1 MRILQINTVYK
12 NGGSTGRIVYDLSQV
27 MRQEDIESYIAFG
40 YEYSKTADQNTY
52 KIEDIPALKCNILK
66 TRVFGKHGFYNE
78 GVTKKFLKWIDTVKP
93 DIIHLHNLHND
104 YVNIELL
111 FDYIKM
117 HDIPVIWTLHDCW
130 SFTGW
135 CANFDFSGC
144 DKWKTGCGHCP
155 SLKEYPFTWFF
166 DRSKEIYSGKKKI
179 FNGVNNLTIITP
191 SQWLADL
198 VKQSFLKDYKVKV
211 INNGIDLSVF
221 KPLESNFREK
231 HNLQNKT
238 IVLAM
243 AMKLSKQKGIEYLLQ
258 LPDLLPDD
266 YCLVLVGINENQ
278 RKLLPKNNCV
288 GITKTNNA
296 VELAGIYSAADM
308 FVNPTLGDNFPTTNL
323 EALACGT
330 PVITF
335 RTGGSPES
343 VDDNVGIVVAK
354 GNLDEL
360 VNAIIK
366 VREKG
371 KLSYSSYCIAKASES
386 YNKEK
391 QALKYIDAYKENMKA
406 KETVDL

>member
-52 KIEDIPALKCNILK
+52 KIEDIPTLKCNILK
-66 TRVFGKHGFYNE
+66 TRVFGKHGFYNK

-144 DKWKTGCGHCP
+144 DKWKTECKHCP
-155 SLKEYPFTWFF
+155 SLNEYPFTWFF
-166 DRSKEIYSGKKKI
+166 DRSKEIYSGKKRI

-211 INNGIDLSVF
+211 INNGIDLNVF
-221 KPLESNFREK
+221 KVTESNFREK
-231 HNLQNKT
+231 HNLQGKT

-243 AMKLSKQKGIEYLLQ
+243 AMKLSKQKGIEYLLK

-278 RKLLPKNNCV
+278 RKLLPKNNCI

-296 VELAGIYSAADM
+296 VELAEIYSAADM

-343 VDDNVGIVVAK
+343 VDDNVGIVVEK

-360 VNAIIK
+360 VKAIMK

-371 KLSYSSYCIAKASES
+371 KLFYSSNCIAKASQS

-391 QALKYIDAYKENMKA
+391 QSLKYIDVYKESLKA
-406 KETVDL
+406 KETADL